1 MDNNV
6 YFPKYEYNR
15 NYVQYLKDNNLFAL
29 NQLTGEARQKA
40 LQEVYDMEQNWF
52 NDLVRERKEFIK
64 TYGIHHWI
72 NNNGRENKAMV
83 KLSSLLKRFRNEPR
97 YFEAFVLDNLQE
109 FYSDGTRFVHFP
121 HIMSGRK
128 MNIWEKY
135 VQVKKPKR

>member
-1 MDNNV
+1 MDTNV

-15 NYVQYLKDNNLFAL
+15 NYIQYLKDNNLFAL
-29 NQLTGEARQKA
+29 NQLNGEARQKA

-135 VQVKKPKR
+135 VQVKKSKR

>member
-135 VQVKKPKR
+135 VQVKKSKR

>member
-1 MDNNV
+1 MDTNV
-6 YFPKYEYNR
+6 YFP
-15 NYVQYLKDNNLFAL
+15 NYSYQRQYLSYLKENNLFAL

-72 NNNGRENKAMV
+72 NNKGRETKAMV
-83 KLSSLLKRFRNEPR
+83 KLSALLKRFINEPR

-128 MNIWEKY
+128 MNIWDKY
-135 VQVKKPKR
+135 VQVKKSKR

>member
-1 MDNNV
+1 MDTNV

-135 VQVKKPKR
+135 VQVKKSKR

>member
-1 MDNNV
+1 MDTNV

-29 NQLTGEARQKA
+29 NQLTGEERQKA

-135 VQVKKPKR
+135 VQVKKSKR

>member
-15 NYVQYLKDNNLFAL
+15 NYIQYLKDNNLFAL

-135 VQVKKPKR
+135 VQVKKSKR

>member
-1 MDNNV
+1 MDTNV

-135 VQVKKPKR
+135 VQIKKSKR